1 MLSMTTF
8 QQAFEQLLSRAPGP
22 VFPRARELYLRKY
35 PLEAAGADRFR
46 TFLLREEIQEASAGA
61 VRVRAL
67 SFALVHWQGP
77 QLAPDAYLTYLAER
91 WQLYPDDLTLENGG
105 SWFRDSGAWCHF
117 SAAAVDERAAPTTL
131 VES

>member
-1 MLSMTTF
+1 M
-8 QQAFEQLLSRAPGP
+8 
-22 VFPRARELYLRKY
+22 
-35 PLEAAGADRFR
+35 
-46 TFLLREEIQEASAGA
+46 
-61 VRVRAL
+61 RVRAL

-105 SWFRDSGAWCHF
+105 SWFRESGAWCHF